1 MTTRYCHHDRSQ
13 HTRFITPIA
22 MSFGSIGKG
31 TLPLIE
37 RYIAFVLTTFF
48 IFFVPPAGQAG

>member
-1 MTTRYCHHDRSQ
+1 
-13 HTRFITPIA
+13 

-48 IFFVPPAGQAG
+48 IFLLRQPVRPVNRQR